1 MSENKLGYQLPH
13 EDIYEL
19 ANAELAPVFKMDH
32 KGNYAILLHR
42 NQYKS
47 ITELMQE
54 ELKLAGL
61 RINPLINISS
71 RESYYHKLTI
81 LEIRSGIEYE
91 VSGLEVDGKYCK
103 VTWNPSQTKA
113 AFYKITALGVEL
125 WYIDMET
132 KKAVGLSDA
141 VINVNLGHSPVWLME
156 DSILVNQVI
165 ENRPPVKYKTQEA
178 PIGPVISENDGKAI
192 ETRTYQD
199 LLKDKIDEFNFELL
213 TTSEIWKY
221 EISGIKSKWKTA
233 AIHDGISVSPDGKY
247 VMLSEIKKPF
257 SYFVPFDRFAYS
269 TYIHDV
275 SGNFLDA
282 VVESPLLDFLPQ
294 GFMAVQKGKR
304 QIRWRYDQASTICWV
319 EALDEGDPA
328 NEVQNRDAVYQQ
340 RYPFIEEAR
349 LLFKTEDRFAG
360 LYFSNADYI
369 LYYERWWANRKQRMI
384 IINEKNNEKYVI
396 NERDFQDKYNDPG
409 NPLVEQNE
417 YLWNVIKIENDQTIY
432 LSGDG
437 NFPGGRKPF
446 IDKYNFITGAK
457 ERIYESNLIDEQE
470 DIMGV
475 IDIVKGDVYTLIQSK
490 NKYPNFY
497 LRNIFTASLQKLR
510 HFENPFYKMENVQ
523 KEILTYKRADGVELN
538 AVLYLPPDYNRDK
551 GEKLPLLMWAYPTE
565 YKNKDTAGQN
575 LNADNDFIYPFWSSP
590 LYWVL
595 RGYAIL
601 DNVSF
606 PIIGENDDQPNET
619 FTQQLIANAKAAID
633 CVAELGIAD
642 KSRVAIGG
650 HSYGA
655 FMVAMLLTHSDLFVA
670 GIARSGA
677 YNRTLTPFGF
687 QSEERNYWQAKEVYD
702 NMNPF
707 MDADKMKTPLL
718 LIHGEADNNSGTFT
732 MQTERYYAALK
743 ANGAKVRMV
752 LLPYESHG
760 YVSKENIMH
769 MLWEQD
775 EWLEKYVKQKQ
786 SILQ

>member
-1 MSENKLGYQLPH
+1 MSENNVGYQLPH

-32 KGNYAILLHR
+32 KGDFAILLHR

-47 ITELMQE
+47 LPELMQE
-54 ELKLAGL
+54 EMKLAGL
-61 RINPLINISS
+61 RINPVVNISS
-71 RESYYHKLTI
+71 REAYYHKLTI
-81 LEIRSGIEYE
+81 LEVKSGIEHE
-91 VSGLEVDGKYCK
+91 ISGLDGESKYCK
-103 VTWNPSQTKA
+103 VTWNPNQTKA
-113 AFYKITALGVEL
+113 AFYKITIDGVEL
-125 WYIDMET
+125 WYVDMET
-132 KKAVGLSDA
+132 KLSNRLSES
-141 VINVNLGHSPVWLME
+141 VINVNLGHSPVWLQDE
-156 DSILVNQVI
+156 AILVNQVI
-165 ENRPPVKYKTQEA
+165 HNRPPVKFKTQEM
-178 PIGPVISENDGKAI
+178 PFGPVISENDGKAI
-192 ETRTYQD
+192 ETRTFQD
-199 LLKDKIDEFNFELL
+199 LLKDKIDEYNFELL

-221 EISGIKSKWKTA
+221 TLSGSKSKWKDA

-247 VMLSEIKKPF
+247 IMLSEIKKPF

-269 TYIHDV
+269 TFIYDV
-275 SGNFLDA
+275 SGKFLDT

-304 QIRWRYDQASTICWV
+304 MLRWRANHPSTICWV
-319 EALDEGDPA
+319 EALDEGDPSK
-328 NEVQNRDAVYQQ
+328 EVEYRDAAYQQ
-340 RYPFIEEAR
+340 EYPFINQAQ
-349 LLFKTEDRFAG
+349 LLFKTVDRFAG
-360 LYFSNADYI
+360 LYFSNTEYI
-369 LYYERWWANRKQRMI
+369 LYYERWWTNRKQRMI
-384 IINEKNNEKYVI
+384 IFNETKNEKYII
-396 NERDFQDKYNDPG
+396 NERDFQDKYNDVG
-409 NPLVEQNE
+409 NPLTDQND
-417 YLWNVIKIENDQTIY
+417 YLWNVIKIENDQCIY
-432 LSGDG
+432 LIGDG

-446 IDKYNFITGAK
+446 IDKYNFITGTK
-457 ERIYESNLIDEQE
+457 ERIYESNLTDEQE

-475 IDIVKGDVYTLIQSK
+475 IDIEKGDIYTLIQSK

-497 LRNIFTASLQKLR
+497 LRNIFTTTLQQLR
-510 HFENPFYKMENVQ
+510 YFNNPFYKLESVQ
-523 KEILTYKRADGVELN
+523 KRILNYKREDGVELN
-538 AVLYLPPDYNRDK
+538 AVLYLPPDYEVNK

-575 LNADNDFIYPFWSSP
+575 LNADNDFIYPFWGSP

-619 FTQQLIANAKAAID
+619 FTPQLIANAKAAID
-633 CVAELGIAD
+633 YVAELGYVD
-642 KSRVAIGG
+642 KNRVAIGG

-655 FMVAMLLTHSDLFVA
+655 FMVAMLLTYSDLFVA

-687 QSEERNYWQAKEVYD
+687 QSEERNYWQAKEVYN

-707 MDADKMKTPLL
+707 IDADKMKTPLL

-743 ANGAKVRMV
+743 ANGAIARMV

-760 YVSKENIMH
+760 YVAKENIMH

-775 EWLEKYVKQKQ
+775 EWLQKYVKHK
-786 SILQ
+786 